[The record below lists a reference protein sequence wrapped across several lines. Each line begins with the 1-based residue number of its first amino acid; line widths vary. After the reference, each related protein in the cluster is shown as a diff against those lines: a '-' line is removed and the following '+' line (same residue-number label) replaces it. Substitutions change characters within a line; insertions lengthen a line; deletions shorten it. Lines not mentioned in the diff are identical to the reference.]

1 MSKTTKISKK
11 NKTRKTTSFLVIAFT
26 LFGLLVPSSI
36 QTATANNKEPRKIVT
51 GWIPYYS
58 IDRVLP
64 RVRKLTPSI
73 PTGVNQPALCDSSQ
87 YGPAENAAIENSY
100 LFRNKDLMKEVLPFW
115 FSLKSPT
122 LIRNDYTTGNPS
134 WPMADTVCLMR
145 RAGMQIIPTMTDGT
159 AKLVLAGY
167 LANPTTRTTIVNSIV
182 NLVNVNGFDGIDLD
196 YEGFAFVD
204 GNTTWTRTA
213 PLWVAFIKELSVAM
227 RANKKILSVT
237 TPYLYDPSERQ
248 KGYFVYAWADIASSI
263 DRLRIM
269 TYDFNVAKPG
279 PNAPISWVD
288 KTIRYAIS
296 IMPASKV
303 YVGLP
308 GYGRDWITA
317 VQGKCP
323 VSAPPGLKA
332 GAKAATF
339 LMVNAERKAVIDN
352 AIPVFDASVSEAT
365 YSYTQTYNGLTAD
378 GASTSCSV
386 NRTVW
391 YQNSRSYAERMAL
404 VSKYRLGGA
413 ALWTLGMEDQ
423 MATTEMRNAAL
434 AMAPDVV
441 VSTMN
446 LSGLNQGS
454 VFYADQFTVN
464 GLFTL
469 KDKSPIAGLPVSVEI
484 NRGGTWTKVAE
495 LLTDATGAITVPLVL
510 ANSVGIRLTSLG
522 TWERTESITPEQL
535 VAVKSKI
542 LIDRPNSVSRSSTFT
557 VRAQL
562 LPQVAGKSAVL
573 QKFVNGKWQN
583 VGTPLTS
590 DTSGVFSFN
599 SVENSRGILTL
610 RVQVGTDVT
619 SETFAIIIR

>member
-352 AIPVFDASVSEAT
+352 AIPVFDASASEAT

-510 ANSVGIRLTSLG
+510 ANSAGIRLTSLG

>member
-1 MSKTTKISKK
+1 MSKTSK
-11 NKTRKTTSFLVIAFT
+11 NKKSKITSLLIVITT
-26 LFGLLVPSSI
+26 LFGLIVPNAVH
-36 QTATANNKEPRKIVT
+36 TASASNKEPRKIVT

-73 PTGVNQPALCDSSQ
+73 PTGVNQPAVCDSSQ
-87 YGPAENAAIENSY
+87 YGPAENAAIESSY
-100 LFRNKDLMKEVLPFW
+100 LFRNKDLMKEVMPFW

-122 LIRNDYTTGNPS
+122 LIRNDYNTGNPS

-145 RAGMQIIPTMTDGT
+145 RAGMQIIPSMTDGT

-182 NLVNVNGFDGIDLD
+182 NLVNSNGFDGIDLD

-204 GNTTWTRTA
+204 GSSTWTRTA
-213 PLWVAFIKELSVAM
+213 PLWVAFVKELSTGL

-296 IMPASKV
+296 IMPSSKV

-332 GAKAATF
+332 GAKASTF

-352 AIPVFDASVSEAT
+352 AIPVFDATVSEAT
-365 YSYTQTYNGLTAD
+365 YSYIQTYNGLTAD
-378 GASTSCSV
+378 GASTTCNVS
-386 NRTVW
+386 RTVW
-391 YQNSRSYAERMAL
+391 YQNARSYAERMAL

-434 AMAPDVV
+434 AMAPDTV

-446 LSGLNQGS
+446 LSGVTQGS
-454 VFYADQFTVN
+454 IFYADQFTVS

-469 KDKSPIAGLPVSVEI
+469 KDKSPIVALPVALEI
-484 NRGGTWTKVAE
+484 NRGGVWTKVAE
-495 LLTDATGAITVPLVL
+495 LFTDAYGSINAPITL
-510 ANSVGIRLTSLG
+510 ASSAGIRLTTLA
-522 TWERTESITPEQL
+522 TWERTESITPEQV
-535 VAVKSKI
+535 VAVKSKL
-542 LIDRPNSVSRSSTFT
+542 LIDRPNSASRAVAFT
-557 VRAQL
+557 IKAQL
-562 LPQVAGKSAVL
+562 LPQVLGKSAVL
-573 QKFVNGKWQN
+573 QKSINGKWQN
-583 VGTPLTS
+583 VGTAVAS
-590 DTSGVFSFN
+590 DPNGVFTFSTIESN
-599 SVENSRGILTL
+599 RGIQTM
-610 RVQVGTDVT
+610 RVQVGTEIT

>member
-26 LFGLLVPSSI
+26 LFGLLIPGSI

-510 ANSVGIRLTSLG
+510 ANSAGIRLTSLG

-610 RVQVGTDVT
+610 RVQVGTDIT

>member
-11 NKTRKTTSFLVIAFT
+11 NKTRKTTSFLVIAIT

-122 LIRNDYTTGNPS
+122 LIRDDYTTGNPS

-510 ANSVGIRLTSLG
+510 ANSAGIRLTSLG

-542 LIDRPNSVSRSSTFT
+542 LIDRPNSASRSSTFT
-557 VRAQL
+557 VKAQL

-590 DTSGVFSFN
+590 DASGVFSFN

-610 RVQVGTDVT
+610 RVQVGTDIA

>member
-1 MSKTTKISKK
+1 MSKLSKPSKK
-11 NKTRKTTSFLVIAFT
+11 NNTGKSTSFLIVLAV
-26 LFGLLVPSSI
+26 LFGLLVPSSV
-36 QTATANNKEPRKIVT
+36 QTATASNKEPRKIVT

-64 RVRKLTPSI
+64 RVRKLTSSI
-73 PTGVNQPALCDSSQ
+73 PTGANQPAVCDSSQ
-87 YGPAENAAIENSY
+87 YGPTENAAIENSY

-122 LIRNDYTTGNPS
+122 LIRNDYITGNPS

-145 RAGMQIIPTMTDGT
+145 RAGMQIIPSMTDGT

-204 GNTTWTRTA
+204 GSSTWTRTA
-213 PLWVAFIKELSVAM
+213 PLWVAFIKELSVAL
-227 RANKKILSVT
+227 RAKGKLLSVT

-248 KGYFVYAWADIASSI
+248 KGYFVYAWSDIASSI

-288 KTIRYAIS
+288 KTVRYAIS
-296 IMPASKV
+296 IMPSSKV
-303 YVGLP
+303 YLGLP

-339 LMVNAERKAVIDN
+339 LMVNAERKAAIDN
-352 AIPVFDASVSEAT
+352 AIPVFDATVSEAT

-378 GASTSCSV
+378 GASTSCTV

-423 MATTEMRNAAL
+423 LATTEMRNAAL

-446 LSGLNQGS
+446 LTGLNKGS
-454 VFYADQFTVN
+454 IFYADQFTVN

-484 NRGGTWTKVAE
+484 NRDGTWTKVAE
-495 LLTDATGAITVPLVL
+495 FLTDATGAITVPMVL
-510 ANSVGIRLTSLG
+510 ANPAGIRLTTLA
-522 TWERTESITPEQL
+522 TWERTESITPEQS
-535 VAVKSKI
+535 VDVKSKI
-542 LIDRPNSVSRSSTFT
+542 LIDRPNSAPRSSTFT

-573 QKFVNGKWQN
+573 QKSVNGKWQT
-583 VGTPLTS
+583 VGTPLIS
-590 DTSGVFSFN
+590 DASGVFSFN

-610 RVQVGTDVT
+610 RVQVGTDIT

>member
-11 NKTRKTTSFLVIAFT
+11 NKTRKTTSFLVIAIT

-73 PTGVNQPALCDSSQ
+73 PTGVNQPAVCDSSQ

-510 ANSVGIRLTSLG
+510 ANSTGIRLTSLG

>member
-510 ANSVGIRLTSLG
+510 ANSAGIRLTSLG

-599 SVENSRGILTL
+599 SVESSRGILTL
-610 RVQVGTDVT
+610 RVQVGTDIT

>member
-1 MSKTTKISKK
+1 MSKTSKK
-11 NKTRKTTSFLVIAFT
+11 NKKSRATS
-26 LFGLLVPSSI
+26 LLVVITTLLGLVVPSAVH
-36 QTATANNKEPRKIVT
+36 TASASNKEPRKIVT

-73 PTGVNQPALCDSSQ
+73 PTVVNQPAVCDSSQ
-87 YGPAENAAIENSY
+87 YGPTENAAIESSY

-122 LIRNDYTTGNPS
+122 LIRNDYNTGNPS
-134 WPMADTVCLMR
+134 WPMADTVCLLR
-145 RAGMQIIPTMTDGT
+145 RAGMQVIPTMTDGT

-213 PLWVAFIKELSVAM
+213 PLWVAFVKELSVAL

-296 IMPASKV
+296 IMPSSKV

-332 GAKAATF
+332 GAKASTF

-352 AIPVFDASVSEAT
+352 AIPVFDATVSEAT

-378 GASTSCSV
+378 GASTTCNVS
-386 NRTVW
+386 RTVW
-391 YQNSRSYAERMAL
+391 YQNARSYAERMAL

-423 MATTEMRNAAL
+423 LSTTEMRNAAL
-434 AMAPDVV
+434 AMAPDTV

-446 LSGLNQGS
+446 LSGVTQGS
-454 VFYADQFTVN
+454 IFYADQFTVS

-469 KDKSPIAGLPVSVEI
+469 KDKSPIVGLPVALEI
-484 NRGGTWTKVAE
+484 NRGGVWTKVAE
-495 LLTDATGAITVPLVL
+495 LVTDANGSINAPITL
-510 ANSVGIRLTSLG
+510 ASSAGIRLTTLA
-522 TWERTESITPEQL
+522 TWERTDSITPEQV

-542 LIDRPNSVSRSSTFT
+542 LIDRPNSASRAASFT
-557 VRAQL
+557 IKAQL
-562 LPQVAGKSAVL
+562 LPQVLGKSAVL
-573 QKFVNGKWQN
+573 QKNINGKWQN
-583 VGTPLTS
+583 VGTAVAS
-590 DTSGVFSFN
+590 DANGAFTFST
-599 SVENSRGILTL
+599 VENNRGIQTM
-610 RVQVGTDVT
+610 RVQVGTELT

>member
-26 LFGLLVPSSI
+26 LFGLLIPSSI

-51 GWIPYYS
+51 GWIQYYS

-510 ANSVGIRLTSLG
+510 ANSAGIRLTSLG

>member
-484 NRGGTWTKVAE
+484 NRGGTWTKIAE

-510 ANSVGIRLTSLG
+510 ANSAGIRLTSLG

>member
-1 MSKTTKISKK
+1 
-11 NKTRKTTSFLVIAFT
+11 
-26 LFGLLVPSSI
+26 
-36 QTATANNKEPRKIVT
+36 
-51 GWIPYYS
+51 
-58 IDRVLP
+58 
-64 RVRKLTPSI
+64 
-73 PTGVNQPALCDSSQ
+73 
-87 YGPAENAAIENSY
+87 
-100 LFRNKDLMKEVLPFW
+100 
-115 FSLKSPT
+115 
-122 LIRNDYTTGNPS
+122 
-134 WPMADTVCLMR
+134 MADTVCLLR
-145 RAGMQIIPTMTDGT
+145 RAGMQVIPTMTDGT

-213 PLWVAFIKELSVAM
+213 PLWVAFIKELSVAL

-248 KGYFVYAWADIASSI
+248 KGYFVYSWADIASSI

-296 IMPASKV
+296 IMPSSKV

-332 GAKAATF
+332 GAKASTF
-339 LMVNAERKAVIDN
+339 LMVNAERKTVIDN
-352 AIPVFDASVSEAT
+352 AIPVFDATVSEAT

-378 GASTSCSV
+378 GASTTCNVS
-386 NRTVW
+386 RTVW
-391 YQNSRSYAERMAL
+391 YQNARSYAERMAL

-423 MATTEMRNAAL
+423 LSTTEMRNAAL
-434 AMAPDVV
+434 AMAPDTV

-446 LSGLNQGS
+446 LSGVTQGS
-454 VFYADQFTVN
+454 INYADQFTVS

-469 KDKSPIAGLPVSVEI
+469 KDKSPIVGLPVALEI
-484 NRGGTWTKVAE
+484 NRGGVWTKVAE
-495 LLTDATGAITVPLVL
+495 LVTDGNGSVNAPITL
-510 ANSVGIRLTSLG
+510 ASSAGIRLTTLA
-522 TWERTESITPEQL
+522 TWERTESITPEQV
-535 VAVKSKI
+535 VAVKSKL
-542 LIDRPNSVSRSSTFT
+542 LIDRPNSASRAVAFT
-557 VRAQL
+557 IKAQL
-562 LPQVAGKSAVL
+562 LPQVLGKSAIL
-573 QKFVNGKWQN
+573 QKSINGKWQN
-583 VGTPLTS
+583 VGVAVAS
-590 DTSGVFSFN
+590 DANGLFTFST
-599 SVENSRGILTL
+599 VENNRGIQTM
-610 RVQVGTDVT
+610 RVQVGSEVT

>member
-11 NKTRKTTSFLVIAFT
+11 NKVRKTTSFLVIAIT

-73 PTGVNQPALCDSSQ
+73 PTGVNQPTLCDSSQ

-469 KDKSPIAGLPVSVEI
+469 KDKSPIAGLPVLVEI

-510 ANSVGIRLTSLG
+510 ANSAGIRLTSLG

-542 LIDRPNSVSRSSTFT
+542 LIDRPNSASRSSTFT
-557 VRAQL
+557 VKAQL

-573 QKFVNGKWQN
+573 QKFVNGKWQS

-590 DTSGVFSFN
+590 DASGVFSFN

-610 RVQVGTDVT
+610 RVQVGTDIT

>member
-1 MSKTTKISKK
+1 MSKKSK
-11 NKTRKTTSFLVIAFT
+11 NKKSKITSLLVVITTF
-26 LFGLLVPSSI
+26 FGLIVPNAVH
-36 QTATANNKEPRKIVT
+36 TASASNKEPRKIVT

-73 PTGVNQPALCDSSQ
+73 PTGVNQPAVCDSSQ
-87 YGPAENAAIENSY
+87 YGPAENAAIESSY
-100 LFRNKDLMKEVLPFW
+100 LFRNKDLMKEVMPFW

-122 LIRNDYTTGNPS
+122 LIRNDYNTGNPS

-145 RAGMQIIPTMTDGT
+145 RAGMQIIPSMTDGT

-182 NLVNVNGFDGIDLD
+182 NLVNSNGFDGIDLD

-204 GNTTWTRTA
+204 GSSTWTRTA
-213 PLWVAFIKELSVAM
+213 PLWVAFVKELSTAL

-288 KTIRYAIS
+288 KTVRYAIS
-296 IMPASKV
+296 IMPSSKV
-303 YVGLP
+303 YLGLP

-323 VSAPPGLKA
+323 VSAPPGLRA
-332 GAKAATF
+332 GAKASTF
-339 LMVNAERKAVIDN
+339 LMVNAERKAAIDN
-352 AIPVFDASVSEAT
+352 AIPVFDATVSEAT
-365 YSYTQTYNGLTAD
+365 YSYIQTYNGLTAD
-378 GASTSCSV
+378 GASTTCNVS
-386 NRTVW
+386 RTVW
-391 YQNSRSYAERMAL
+391 YQNARSYAERMAL

-434 AMAPDVV
+434 AMAPDTV

-446 LSGLNQGS
+446 LSGVTQGS
-454 VFYADQFTVN
+454 IFYADQFTVS

-469 KDKSPIAGLPVSVEI
+469 KDKSPIVALPVALEI
-484 NRGGTWTKVAE
+484 NRGGVWTKVAE
-495 LLTDATGAITVPLVL
+495 LFTDANGSINAPITL
-510 ANSVGIRLTSLG
+510 ASSAGIRLTTLA

-535 VAVKSKI
+535 VTVKSKL
-542 LIDRPNSVSRSSTFT
+542 LIDRPNSAPRAITFT
-557 VRAQL
+557 IKAQL
-562 LPQVAGKSAVL
+562 LPQVLGKSAVL
-573 QKFVNGKWQN
+573 QKSINGKWQN
-583 VGTPLTS
+583 VGASVAS
-590 DTSGVFSFN
+590 DTNGVFTFSAI
-599 SVENSRGILTL
+599 ENNRGIQTM
-610 RVQVGTDVT
+610 RVQVGTEIT

>member
-510 ANSVGIRLTSLG
+510 ANSAGIRLTSLG

-542 LIDRPNSVSRSSTFT
+542 LIDRPNSASRSSTFT

>member
-1 MSKTTKISKK
+1 MSKISKPSKK
-11 NKTRKTTSFLVIAFT
+11 NITSKSTSFLIILAV
-26 LFGLLVPSSI
+26 LFGLLVPSSV
-36 QTATANNKEPRKIVT
+36 QTATASNKEPRKIVT

-64 RVRKLTPSI
+64 RVRKLTSSI
-73 PTGVNQPALCDSSQ
+73 PAGANQPAVCDSSQ
-87 YGPAENAAIENSY
+87 YGPTENAAIENSY

-122 LIRNDYTTGNPS
+122 LIRNDYITGNPS
-134 WPMADTVCLMR
+134 WPMDDTVCLMR
-145 RAGMQIIPTMTDGT
+145 RAGMQIIPSMTDGT

-167 LANPTTRTTIVNSIV
+167 LANPTTRTTIVNSIL

-204 GNTTWTRTA
+204 GSSTWTRTA
-213 PLWVAFIKELSVAM
+213 PLWVAFIKELSVAL
-227 RANKKILSVT
+227 RAKGKLLSVT

-248 KGYFVYAWADIASSI
+248 KGYFVYAWSDIASSI

-288 KTIRYAIS
+288 KTVRYAIS
-296 IMPASKV
+296 IMPSSKV
-303 YVGLP
+303 YLGLP

-339 LMVNAERKAVIDN
+339 LMVNAERKAAIDN
-352 AIPVFDASVSEAT
+352 AIPVFDATVSEAT

-378 GASTSCSV
+378 GASTSCTV

-423 MATTEMRNAAL
+423 LATTEMRNAAL

-446 LSGLNQGS
+446 LTGLNKGS
-454 VFYADQFTVN
+454 IFYADQFTVN

-495 LLTDATGAITVPLVL
+495 FLTDATGAITVPMVL
-510 ANSVGIRLTSLG
+510 ANPAGIRLTTLA

-535 VAVKSKI
+535 VDVKSKI
-542 LIDRPNSVSRSSTFT
+542 LIDRPNSAPRSSTFT

-573 QKFVNGKWQN
+573 QKSVNGKWQN
-583 VGTPLTS
+583 VGTPLIS
-590 DTSGVFSFN
+590 DASGVFSFN

-610 RVQVGTDVT
+610 RVQVGTDIT

>member
-510 ANSVGIRLTSLG
+510 ANSAGIRLTSFG

-542 LIDRPNSVSRSSTFT
+542 LIDRPNSASRSSTFT

-590 DTSGVFSFN
+590 DATGVFSFN

-610 RVQVGTDVT
+610 RVQVGTDIT

>member
-1 MSKTTKISKK
+1 MSKISKK
-11 NKTRKTTSFLVIAFT
+11 DKSNKAKSLLVVLIT
-26 LFGLLVPSSI
+26 LLGLVVPSSI
-36 QTATANNKEPRKIVT
+36 YTATASNKEPRKIVT

-73 PTGVNQPALCDSSQ
+73 PTGVNQTAVCDSSQ
-87 YGPAENAAIENSY
+87 YGPTENAAIENSY
-100 LFRNKDLMKEVLPFW
+100 LFKNKDLMKEVLPFW

-122 LIRNDYTTGNPS
+122 LIRNDYNTGNPS

-204 GNTTWTRTA
+204 GSSTWTRTA
-213 PLWVAFIKELSVAM
+213 PLWVAFIKELSVAL
-227 RANKKILSVT
+227 RAKGKLLSVT
-237 TPYLYDPSERQ
+237 TPYLYDPRERQ
-248 KGYFVYAWADIASSI
+248 KGYFVYAWADIATSI

-296 IMPASKV
+296 IMPSSKV
-303 YVGLP
+303 YLGLP

-339 LMVNAERKAVIDN
+339 LMVNAERKAAIDN
-352 AIPVFDASVSEAT
+352 ATPVFDATVSEAT

-378 GASTSCSV
+378 GASTSCTV

-423 MATTEMRNAAL
+423 MSTNEMRNAAL
-434 AMAPDVV
+434 AMAPDIV
-441 VSTMN
+441 VSTMT
-446 LSGLNQGS
+446 LTGVNQGS
-454 VFYADQFTVN
+454 IFYADQFTVS

-469 KDKSPIAGLPVSVEI
+469 KDKSPIAGLPVSIEI
-484 NRGGTWTKVAE
+484 NRGGVWTKVAE
-495 LLTDATGAITVPLVL
+495 LVTDVNGVITAPMTL
-510 ANSVGIRLTSLG
+510 ASSAGIRLTTLA

-542 LIDRPNSVSRSSTFT
+542 LIDRPNSAPRATSFT
-557 VRAQL
+557 VKAQL
-562 LPQVAGKSAVL
+562 LPQALGKSAVL
-573 QKFVNGKWQN
+573 QKYVNGKWQN
-583 VGTPLTS
+583 IGTPITS
-590 DTSGVFSFN
+590 DASGAFTFS
-599 SVENSRGILTL
+599 SIENNRGIVSM
-610 RVQVGTDVT
+610 RVQVGTEVT

>member
-11 NKTRKTTSFLVIAFT
+11 NKVRKTTSFLVIAIT

-64 RVRKLTPSI
+64 LVRKLTPSI

-182 NLVNVNGFDGIDLD
+182 NLVIVNGFDGIDLD

-542 LIDRPNSVSRSSTFT
+542 LIDRPNSASRSSTFT
-557 VRAQL
+557 VKAQL
-562 LPQVAGKSAVL
+562 LPQVAGKSAAL

-590 DTSGVFSFN
+590 DASGVFSFN

-610 RVQVGTDVT
+610 RVQVGTDIT

>member
-1 MSKTTKISKK
+1 MSKTSKK
-11 NKTRKTTSFLVIAFT
+11 NKKIKITSLLVVVSA
-26 LFGLLVPSSI
+26 LFGLVVPSAVH
-36 QTATANNKEPRKIVT
+36 TASASNKEPRKIVT

-64 RVRKLTPSI
+64 RVRKLTPSV
-73 PTGVNQPALCDSSQ
+73 PTGTNQPAVCDSSQ
-87 YGPAENAAIENSY
+87 YGPTENAAIESSY

-122 LIRNDYTTGNPS
+122 LIRNDYNTGNPS

-167 LANPTTRTTIVNSIV
+167 LANPTTRTTLVKSIV
-182 NLVNVNGFDGIDLD
+182 DLVNVNGFDGIDLD

-204 GNTTWTRTA
+204 GNSTWTRTA
-213 PLWVAFIKELSVAM
+213 PLWVAFIKELSIAL

-237 TPYLYDPSERQ
+237 TPYLYDPSEKQ

-279 PNAPISWVD
+279 PNAPIAWVD

-296 IMPASKV
+296 IMPSSKV

-339 LMVNAERKAVIDN
+339 LMVNAERKAAIDN
-352 AIPVFDASVSEAT
+352 ANPVFDATVSEAT
-365 YSYTQTYNGLTAD
+365 YSYTQTYNGVTAD
-378 GASTSCSV
+378 GASTTCNV

-404 VSKYRLGGA
+404 VAKYRLGGA

-423 MATTEMRNAAL
+423 SSTTEMRNAAL
-434 AMAPDVV
+434 AMAPDTV
-441 VSTMN
+441 VSTMS
-446 LSGLNQGS
+446 LSGVTQGS
-454 VFYADQFTVN
+454 IFYADQFTVS

-469 KDKSPIAGLPVSVEI
+469 KDKSPIVGLPVALEI
-484 NRGGTWTKVAE
+484 NRGGVWTKVAE
-495 LLTDATGAITVPLVL
+495 LVTDANGSVNTPITL
-510 ANSVGIRLTSLG
+510 ASSAGIRLTTLA
-522 TWERTESITPEQL
+522 TWERTESMTPEQV

-542 LIDRPNSVSRSSTFT
+542 LIDRPNSASRAESFT
-557 VRAQL
+557 IKAQL

-573 QKFVNGKWQN
+573 QKYVSGKWQN
-583 VGTPLTS
+583 VGAPIPS
-590 DTSGVFSFN
+590 DPSGVISFS
-599 SVENSRGILTL
+599 SVENNRGILTL
-610 RVQVGTDVT
+610 RVQVGAEVT

>member
-1 MSKTTKISKK
+1 MSKTSKK
-11 NKTRKTTSFLVIAFT
+11 NKKSRATS
-26 LFGLLVPSSI
+26 LLVVITTLLGVVVPSAVH
-36 QTATANNKEPRKIVT
+36 TASASNKEPRKIVT

-73 PTGVNQPALCDSSQ
+73 PTGVNQPAVCDSSQ
-87 YGPAENAAIENSY
+87 YGPTENAAIESSY

-122 LIRNDYTTGNPS
+122 LIRNDYNTGNPS
-134 WPMADTVCLMR
+134 WPMVDTVCLLR
-145 RAGMQIIPTMTDGT
+145 RAGMQVIPTMTDGT

-213 PLWVAFIKELSVAM
+213 PLWVAFIKELSVAL
-227 RANKKILSVT
+227 RTNKKILSVT
-237 TPYLYDPSERQ
+237 TPYLYDPSEKQ

-288 KTIRYAIS
+288 KTLRYAIS
-296 IMPASKV
+296 IMPSSKV

-332 GAKAATF
+332 GAKASTF

-352 AIPVFDASVSEAT
+352 AIPVFDATVSEAT
-365 YSYTQTYNGLTAD
+365 YSYVQTYNGLTAD
-378 GASTSCSV
+378 GASTTCNVS
-386 NRTVW
+386 RTVW

-423 MATTEMRNAAL
+423 LSTTEMRNAAL
-434 AMAPDVV
+434 AMAPDTV
-441 VSTMN
+441 VSSMS
-446 LSGLNQGS
+446 LSGVTQGS
-454 VFYADQFTVN
+454 VFYADQFNVS
-464 GLFTL
+464 GVFTL
-469 KDKSPIAGLPVSVEI
+469 KDKSPIVGLPVALEI
-484 NRGGTWTKVAE
+484 NRGGVWTKVAE
-495 LLTDATGAITVPLVL
+495 LVTDTNGSVNAPITL
-510 ANSVGIRLTSLG
+510 ASSAGIRLTTLA
-522 TWERTESITPEQL
+522 TWERTDSITPEQI
-535 VAVKSKI
+535 VTVKSKI
-542 LIDRPNSVSRSSTFT
+542 LIDRPNSASRAASFT
-557 VRAQL
+557 IKAQL
-562 LPQVAGKSAVL
+562 LPQVLGKSAIL
-573 QKFVNGKWQN
+573 QKNINGKWQN
-583 VGTPLTS
+583 VGTAVTS
-590 DTSGVFSFN
+590 DATGAFTFST
-599 SVENSRGILTL
+599 VENNRGILTM
-610 RVQVGTDVT
+610 RVQVGTELT

>member
-11 NKTRKTTSFLVIAFT
+11 NKTRKTTSFLVVVTT
-26 LFGLLVPSSI
+26 LFGLLAPSSI

-510 ANSVGIRLTSLG
+510 ANSAGIRLTSLG

-610 RVQVGTDVT
+610 RVQVGTDIT